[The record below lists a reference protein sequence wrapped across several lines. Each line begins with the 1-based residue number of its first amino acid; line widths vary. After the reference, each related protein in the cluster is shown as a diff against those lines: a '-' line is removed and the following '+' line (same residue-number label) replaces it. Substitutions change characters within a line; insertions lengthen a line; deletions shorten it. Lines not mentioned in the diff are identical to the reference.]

1 MSDPKIREKLD
12 RIEISYD
19 NGHRK
24 VRCYCGKI
32 LNASIVPHLKSE
44 HPNEWKEWGI
54 KFARLRNEGLSYYS
68 TIKRF
73 KTRDSRL
80 LFTASVVE
88 REIQK
93 LVEERKIKLEI
104 PRKEKIDEWQPKNFR
119 IKRETFWS
127 FKDRGSWAVHQ
138 CDYRGNWSPYIP
150 RTLIELYSQEGDI
163 VLDPFVGG
171 GTTLIE
177 TWLTNRRGF
186 GLDVSPLAIAT
197 ANSRIQEML
206 EKSIGD
212 PRICLREDLMP
223 IALEGDSRKL
233 KHHMKKVGILSNSVK
248 LVCAHPPYL
257 NSLRY
262 TATISEDLSRISNSV
277 EFCDQ
282 LQLIAKQIFDLLTE
296 DGTCAVLIGDVRKS
310 REIVPLGFLTLE
322 RFLKEDF
329 KLRDIIVK
337 MQHKDYSTRFWYTKR
352 DKLDFLIAHEYLFIF
367 GK

>member
-1 MSDPKIREKLD
+1 MLTPIIRNKLD
-12 RIEISYD
+12 EIRITYE
-19 NGHRK
+19 NGCRR
-24 VRCYCGKI
+24 VRCFCGRTF
-32 LNASIVPHLKSE
+32 NTSIIPHMKREHSE
-44 HPNEWKEWGI
+44 EWEEWGI
-54 KFARLRNEGLSYYS
+54 KFAKLRNEGLSYYCI
-68 TIKRF
+68 IKRF
-73 KTRDSRL
+73 KTKDGHF
-80 LFTASVVE
+80 LFTSRVVE
-88 REIQK
+88 NEIQR
-93 LVEERKIKLEI
+93 LVEDGKLELEI
-104 PRKEKIDEWQPKNFR
+104 PRKEKIDEWQPSDFR
-119 IKRETFWS
+119 IRRVTSWS

-138 CDYRGNWSPYIP
+138 GDYRGNWSPYIP
-150 RTLIELYSQEGDI
+150 RTLIELYSQEEDI
-163 VLDPFVGG
+163 VIDPFVGG

-177 TWLTNRRGF
+177 AWLTNRRSF

-212 PRICLREDLMP
+212 PRIYLRQDLMP
-223 IALEGDSRKL
+223 IAVEGDSRRL
-233 KHHMKKVGILSNSVK
+233 RHHMKEVGVLDNSVK

-262 TATISEDLSRISNSV
+262 TATISEDLSRISNPV

-282 LQLIAKQIFDLLTE
+282 LQLIAKQIFDLLAE

-310 REIVPLGFLTLE
+310 GRIVPLGFLTLE

-337 MQHKDYSTRFWYTKR
+337 MQHKDSSTRFWYTKR